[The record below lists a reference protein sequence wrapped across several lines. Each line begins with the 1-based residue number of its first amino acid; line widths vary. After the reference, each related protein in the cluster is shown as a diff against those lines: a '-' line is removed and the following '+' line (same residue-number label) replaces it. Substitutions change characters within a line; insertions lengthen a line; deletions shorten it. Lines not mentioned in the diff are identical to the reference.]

1 LNPPTQHGSFVVMNS
16 AQVMTVQFKRSP
28 ISSVITCALIVAL
41 FVGGLPMLSG
51 IVVAGDSQPAFTLDI
66 CHPVGGAAHSLTPLE
81 APLVPAHG
89 IVQRPMLLGM
99 AHESV
104 IGLSSRL
111 NEAPDPPP
119 PKTGA

>member
-1 LNPPTQHGSFVVMNS
+1 MDP
-16 AQVMTVQFKRSP
+16 AQVMTVQFKRSLT
-28 ISSVITCALIVAL
+28 SLVIAYALIVAL

-66 CHPVGGAAHSLTPLE
+66 CHPLGGAAHTSSPFE

-89 IVQRPMLLGM
+89 IVQPPMLLAV
-99 AHESV
+99 AHEFV
-104 IGLSSRL
+104 ISLCSRV
-111 NEAPDPPP
+111 NEAPNPPP